1 MVFYGIK
8 YHRRPQIYRYEKGS
22 KTAKTQES
30 AAIDK

>member
-1 MVFYGIK
+1 MALNTIEDREFTDTK
-8 YHRRPQIYRYEKGS
+8 KGS